1 MPLKPRFLTL
11 ANVVSTNGGFPQS
24 VSCGA
29 SIVFPGFHPGC
40 SEATKEAADM
50 GSNIPLHMALAKD
63 PSANATTTPKSAYFR
78 IEGTVATRVRN
89 AGRYVQPRGV
99 RLGLR

>member
-1 MPLKPRFLTL
+1 
-11 ANVVSTNGGFPQS
+11 
-24 VSCGA
+24 
-29 SIVFPGFHPGC
+29 
-40 SEATKEAADM
+40 M